1 MTTTAQRNRP
11 FILDV
16 GEQQFL
22 ANIGRVAAPSL
33 VGGGAGGG
41 VDGEGKDYE
50 EKRELDSCEKSTLEP
65 YIPKEDLDSAV
76 LHDGKVP
83 FYLANRFDA
92 ITRGNHIY
100 VRPNAYDPS
109 VPAGLALLG
118 HELEHVGQYRGG
130 MTVFSYWQ
138 STLGPDGYDGSPYE
152 IAAYATQL
160 RIGNDLT
167 KNGFAGCPQGAD
179 LLGGAPSQWAL
190 RAKPVAVLVGG
201 LVLFG
206 LGDWSLIA
214 SGSATR
220 RGRCCRAASIVT
232 CRSASASASAPCSR

>member
-1 MTTTAQRNRP
+1 MNSTSLNSIHRIACIKRADAVSSGMGGGGGWTGRTGKDGGKSPACDEIAGSYCSRQPPGGIEEVTTTAQRNRP

-41 VDGEGKDYE
+41 VDGEGKDSE

-167 KNGFAGCPQGAD
+167 KNGFAGCPQGA
-179 LLGGAPSQWAL
+179 G
-190 RAKPVAVLVGG
+190 K
-201 LVLFG
+201 
-206 LGDWSLIA
+206 
-214 SGSATR
+214 
-220 RGRCCRAASIVT
+220 
-232 CRSASASASAPCSR
+232 